1 MADLDLATQEMR
13 QRIAFHE
20 AGHAVIG
27 YRKGLRFSR
36 IQLEG
41 DLSDPDKGAHRPGV
55 AFDSYEQLVIAGS
68 TLSPGEYHCANLDQ
82 LLAGR
87 AAEKLFTGAVPPLPT
102 VTDDGDLIPFPC
114 DGSSRDW
121 PLAVQAYREIF
132 QEKYDQWK
140 LPDLCIATVR
150 VPFYKAFFGEY
161 DRLCLLVCQPEYKTA
176 IARLA
181 EVIIVKIR
189 LGGDEAVSIIE
200 RG

>member
-55 AFDSYEQLVIAGS
+55 AFDSYEQLIIAGS

-121 PLAVQAYREIF
+121 LVAVQEYREIF
-132 QEKYDQWK
+132 QEKQDLWK
-140 LPDLCIATVR
+140 VPDLCIANER
-150 VPFYKAFFGEY
+150 VPFYKAFFCEY
-161 DRLCLLVCQPEYKTA
+161 DRLCLLVCQPEYKIA

-181 EVIIVKIR
+181 EVMIVKIR
-189 LGGDEAVSIIE
+189 LSGDEAVAIIE